1 MSFVFAGAAIVS
13 AGVGAYKAIDGA
25 NQKADAKKLA
35 KNNVFQP
42 EQMPG
47 QVIQAT
53 NLAAQNYFNGM
64 PGTQAARQQIG
75 QSGAN
80 AFYNG
85 SQGASSGG
93 DLLDLAARIG
103 QGQNVATNDLAT
115 RGAQYKAQAL
125 GGYQSALNNEGQW
138 QDKLYQNNVLQP
150 YLRTANTAASMYGAG
165 QQNMYSGIDDIGS
178 TAVGYASQYS
188 QPKYATMGDK
198 KGITALDPA
207 QSIYPSNY
215 INYPR

>member
-1 MSFVFAGAAIVS
+1 MSAIAAAGIIS
-13 AGVGAYKAIDGA
+13 GGLGIYKAVKGA
-25 NQKADAKKLA
+25 NQVSDAKKLA
-35 KNNVFQP
+35 KNNMFQP

-47 QVIQAT
+47 QVTQAT

-64 PGTQAARQQIG
+64 PGTQAATQQIG
-75 QSGAN
+75 QNGAN

-138 QDKLYQNNVLQP
+138 QDRLYQNNVLQP
-150 YLRTANTAASMYGAG
+150 YLRTANQAASMYGAG
-165 QQNMYSGIDDIGS
+165 QQNMFSGLDDIGT
-178 TAVGYASQYS
+178 TAVGAATQYAKPQVG
-188 QPKYATMGDK
+188 TMFERNGLSP
-198 KGITALDPA
+198 LDPA
-207 QSIYPSNY
+207 RSIYPSNY
-215 INYPR
+215 INYPK